1 MESAG
6 IGVVH
11 FNNLLFL
18 IRCTAHTLCVATGAG
33 RLLNDP
39 DKDRIA
45 FDLFDS
51 TVVIDTFAHVCNL
64 DIAKPGQ
71 K

>member
-1 MESAG
+1 VESVGVG
-6 IGVVH
+6 IVH
-11 FNNLLFL
+11 FNDLFFL
-18 IRCTAHTLCVATGAG
+18 VGCAAHTFCVATGTG

-45 FDLFDS
+45 LDLFDS